1 MGGLRGRGG
10 YSQALCVAGD
20 APWNGAQAQP
30 VAVHA
35 SGGAGTLGGAGG
47 SGGSAQDARQRQGQ
61 RQAGAHG
68 GAGPGPPRGHGVQA
82 PEPRRGCLARRD
94 TRSPRRRAGGLGGGR
109 RSWRGGGAGA
119 ALRRTGRGRSGARRA
134 AAAAAAPSVGLALPR
149 CASLTAP
156 RYRASPGP
164 SGSPAEA
171 RAQSA
176 SWAER
181 RGARSPGK
189 SGSGLGSGARRR
201 LGHRV
206 AGRAGRRSLSPFT
219 EQSRHRRR
227 GARPSR
233 PPSQNT
239 SSASHWLRCASRRLS
254 WELCWSN
261 QEPGGR
267 RQQGS

>member
-1 MGGLRGRGG
+1 MACAGGVGTHRRSALRGMPRGTARRPSPWQSTLAAEQVHLVG
-10 YSQALCVAGD
+10 QAA
-20 APWNGAQAQP
+20 A
-30 VAVHA
+30 
-35 SGGAGTLGGAGG
+35 
-47 SGGSAQDARQRQGQ
+47 GGSAQDARQRQGQ

-233 PPSQNT
+233 PPPKT
-239 SSASHWLRCASRRLS
+239 PAPPPIGCAARHVD
-254 WELCWSN
+254 
-261 QEPGGR
+261 
-267 RQQGS
+267 